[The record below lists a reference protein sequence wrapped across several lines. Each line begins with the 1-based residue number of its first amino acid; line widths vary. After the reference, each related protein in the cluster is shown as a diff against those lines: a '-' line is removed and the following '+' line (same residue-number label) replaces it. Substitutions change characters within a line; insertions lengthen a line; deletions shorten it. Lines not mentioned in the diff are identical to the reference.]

1 MVRRGAV
8 LGALL
13 AVLAFAQIFPAMPAN
28 AANWLEK
35 NIWLSGPRYD
45 GVLPVCESQSVLDT
59 VAARFATKEG
69 RFWNSPLQINGFDQV
84 REIAYRPWH
93 NDTIPRRFC
102 RGSVLV
108 SDGVVRKVY
117 YSIIED
123 GAMIG
128 NGWGVEWCV
137 DGLDRN
143 MAYNPH
149 CRAARP

>member
-13 AVLAFAQIFPAMPAN
+13 AVLAFAPVIPASPAK

-45 GVLPVCESQSVLDT
+45 GVLPVCESQSVLDE
-59 VAARFATKEG
+59 VAERFATKEG
-69 RFWNSPLQINGFDQV
+69 RFWNSPLQITGFDQV
-84 REIAYRPWH
+84 RETAYRPWA

-102 RGSVLV
+102 RGSVMV
-108 SDGVVRKVY
+108 SDGKVRKVY

-128 NGWGVEWCV
+128 NGWGVEMCV